1 MRDGIY
7 RVEFRSGQTIGK
19 GIAVADND
27 TIRGFDE
34 TYFYFVGHFAKYGRP
49 KRRVLA
55 MRYAPQAQGFS
66 NPGFPAT
73 VYSEEGEEEFLLKGE
88 ADGNSSIKITIHGTR
103 IAELPWPS
111 TTNPSQK

>member
-1 MRDGIY
+1 MTESTASSSDQGRRLAG
-7 RVEFRSGQTIGK
+7 

-34 TYFYFVGHFAKYGRP
+34 TYFYFVGHLAKYGRP

-73 VYSEEGEEEFLLKGE
+73 VYSEEGEEEFLLKRRG
-88 ADGNSSIKITIHGTR
+88 GWRLKH
-103 IAELPWPS
+103 
-111 TTNPSQK
+111 

>member
-7 RVEFRSGQTIGK
+7 RVEFRSGHTIGK
-19 GIAVADND
+19 GIAVAENNA
-27 TIRGFDE
+27 IRGFDE
-34 TYFYFVGHFAKYGRP
+34 NYFYFVGPSVQHGRL

-55 MRYAPQAQGFS
+55 MRYAPQPQGFS

-73 VYSEEGEEEFLLKGE
+73 VSCEEGGEEFLLRGE
-88 ADGNSSIKITIHGTR
+88 ADGDSSIKVTIHGTW

-111 TTNPSQK
+111 TAGAIGK